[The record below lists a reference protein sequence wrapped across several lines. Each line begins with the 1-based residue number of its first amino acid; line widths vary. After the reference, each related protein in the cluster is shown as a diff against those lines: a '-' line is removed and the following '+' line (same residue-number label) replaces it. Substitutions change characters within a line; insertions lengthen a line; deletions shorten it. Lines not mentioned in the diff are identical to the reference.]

1 MIYSSSP
8 SIFLAHFCLLTC
20 FYTFSSIPQLR
31 SQSCHNAAPPLR
43 CVGCCSFVTPEGF
56 FFFLRSP
63 RTALPEPFAA
73 RSSPGRGPRAPPRTA
88 PLGAAT
94 RAQPAPGAPAPPA
107 PSLLRLERAARGCGQ
122 LRRRRAGHSRGSA
135 PCSDGSGGQRPPRG
149 LPEPP
154 CCEGAEGPGRA
165 AGGPA
170 GDGVRREK

>member
-1 MIYSSSP
+1 M
-8 SIFLAHFCLLTC
+8 LLHF
-20 FYTFSSIPQLR
+20 FFHP
-31 SQSCHNAAPPLR
+31 AAPIAILSQR
-43 CVGCCSFVTPEGF
+43 RATPEMCRVLF
-56 FFFLRSP
+56 LCYPRRLFFFLRSP